1 MNNADM
7 RLTRKTLAPMTKT
20 DVLCKKCQ
28 TKPKH
33 VVRYVDRKRTH
44 SIYQAECHGM
54 FEQIGFDTAE
64 EPDRVLFFD
73 YDKNIGENRLD

>member
-20 DVLCKKCQ
+20 EALCKKCQ

-33 VVRYVDRKRTH
+33 VVRYVDYEKVN

-54 FEQIGFDTAE
+54 FEQIGFETIK
-64 EPDRVLFFD
+64 EPGKIIFFD
-73 YDKNIGENRLD
+73 NDRNIGENAPD